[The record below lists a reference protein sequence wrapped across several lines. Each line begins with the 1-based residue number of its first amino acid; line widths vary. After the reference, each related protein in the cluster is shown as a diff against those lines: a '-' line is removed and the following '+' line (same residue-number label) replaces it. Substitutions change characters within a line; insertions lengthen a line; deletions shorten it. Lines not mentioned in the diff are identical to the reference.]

1 MLRALTDHL
10 CHARIVKVRYSLLLL
25 LMINSYL
32 PKQKTKY
39 RITLEMNVN
48 QDFNPYEINWRKL
61 FDLDKS
67 ETVKSYIEDWS
78 LDR

>member
-1 MLRALTDHL
+1 
-10 CHARIVKVRYSLLLL
+10 
-25 LMINSYL
+25 MINSYL